1 MNNSS
6 YIIIKRRI
14 KSMFRKKEHVNGVVI
29 EREKKIKID
38 DR

>member
-14 KSMFRKKEHVNGVVI
+14 KEHVNGVVI